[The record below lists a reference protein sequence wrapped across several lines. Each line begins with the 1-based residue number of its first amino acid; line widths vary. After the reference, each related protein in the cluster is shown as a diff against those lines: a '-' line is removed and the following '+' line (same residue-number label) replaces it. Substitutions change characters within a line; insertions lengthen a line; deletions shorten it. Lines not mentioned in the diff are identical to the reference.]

1 MNSRERVKR
10 AFHYEKPDRI
20 PIFCMN
26 LLKSDFL
33 YGILFNPKL
42 WQPNNY
48 PPHVPGGINSISKLY
63 YRLLVYNW
71 KNEIRKRAKYKKK
84 WWKDPH
90 ISIDEWGI
98 LWKSAGT
105 ESKDITKGHPFL
117 GPLQK
122 NWDNL
127 DSFELPNGSNPDRF
141 RLIRNR
147 LWKFLAKDKYTV
159 GEIGANG
166 FFNLCSQ
173 IRGFNNVLIDFR
185 RSPKNLTQ
193 LIEKIESYYLTQ
205 INEFKKQYPKLDSI
219 FIADDLGTQ
228 KSPFISPDVFNT
240 FFKEPYKKIVKLTID
255 LGMDFIL
262 HSCGQIFELMPDI
275 METGINIFQFD
286 SPLMT
291 GVENFKMFAESK
303 RAAFWLSSNI
313 QSTYVLGT
321 PIEVENEIK
330 CYIEHIGKQEGGLA
344 IHEYDAYKTLDTPKE
359 NVIAQRRA
367 TQKWGKYNEDGIINW
382 LD

>member
-10 AFHYEKPDRI
+10 AFHFERPDQI

-48 PPHVPGGINSISKLY
+48 PPHVPGGVNSISKLY
-63 YRLLVYNW
+63 YRLFVYNW
-71 KNEIRKRAKYKKK
+71 KNKIRKKAKYKKK

-90 ISIDEWGI
+90 ISINEWGI

-105 ESKDITKGHPFL
+105 ENKDITKGHPFL
-117 GPLQK
+117 GPLQE

-127 DSFELPNGSNPDRF
+127 DGFELPNGSNPDRF
-141 RLIRNR
+141 RLIRNK
-147 LWKFLAKDKYTV
+147 LWRFLAKDKYTV
-159 GEIGANG
+159 GEMGANG

-185 RSPKNLTQ
+185 RNPKNLTR
-193 LIEKIESYYLTQ
+193 LIEKIEPFYSTQ
-205 INEFKKQYPKLDSI
+205 IKEFKKQYPKLDSVY
-219 FIADDLGTQ
+219 IADDLGTQ
-228 KSPFISPDVFNT
+228 KSPFISPAVFNT
-240 FFKEPYKKIVKLTID
+240 FFKEPYKKVVKLTND
-255 LGMDFIL
+255 LGMDFIF
-262 HSCGQIFELMPDI
+262 HSCGQIFELIPNI
-275 METGINIFQFD
+275 IETGINIFQFD

-291 GVENFKMFAESK
+291 GVENFKTFAKSK

-321 PIEVENEIK
+321 PNEVENEIK
-330 CYIEHIGKQEGGLA
+330 YYIEHIGKKDGGLA
-344 IHEYDAYKTLDTPKE
+344 IHEYDAYKTLGTPKE

-367 TQKWGKYNEDGIINW
+367 IQKWGKYNEDGIINW
-382 LD
+382 LG